1 MKTILKIFK
10 NDLIGIKKSILTIV
24 LAVGLCILPA
34 LYAWF
39 NIFANWDPYAN
50 TGNINI
56 AVVNLD
62 KGYTDENGST
72 VNMGQTVAD
81 KLKSQTSIGW
91 VFPASEN
98 DAIDGVK
105 SGTYYAAVVI
115 DEDFSSNMYN
125 ALTDN
130 FVNPSF
136 TYYENEKKNAVA
148 PKITDTAVSTL
159 KTSINETYIKAISE
173 KLLSAVDS
181 SDSQL
186 SSDLSSSSFVS
197 SLQTLDDN
205 LAGYQDMIESII
217 KANTKLKSNKK
228 LKTASDKSTS
238 AIDNANAA
246 IDSSLSDMDQTG
258 SNYYHALLF
267 FVTCDTYSNAK
278 IVQTE
283 RNTKR
288 KSIFLFYFRGAAYLR
303 AKPKGTIK

>member
-62 KGYTDENGST
+62 KGYTDADGNEM
-72 VNMGQTVAD
+72 NMGQSVVD

-91 VFPASEN
+91 VFPESEKS
-98 DAIDGVK
+98 AIGGVK

-115 DEDFSSNMYN
+115 DEDFSYNMFN

-159 KTSINETYIKAISE
+159 KTSINETYVKAIHALALDE
-173 KLLSAVDS
+173 RDAMQPALREFEMAVLKAAGWAPAF
-181 SDSQL
+181 SDDGRSPWYCVRDGAL
-186 SSDLSSSSFVS
+186 EG
-197 SLQTLDDN
+197 
-205 LAGYQDMIESII
+205 LAGVEGLPEGVRAWPGALVREMLSGEPMSP
-217 KANTKLKSNKK
+217 
-228 LKTASDKSTS
+228 
-238 AIDNANAA
+238 AA
-246 IDSSLSDMDQTG
+246 
-258 SNYYHALLF
+258 
-267 FVTCDTYSNAK
+267 
-278 IVQTE
+278 
-283 RNTKR
+283 
-288 KSIFLFYFRGAAYLR
+288 LR
-303 AKPKGTIK
+303 ASRDILRTLIDFHLDGRSIHSRRILAELNGLQKT

>member
-62 KGYTDENGST
+62 KGYTDADGNEM
-72 VNMGQTVAD
+72 NMGQSVVD

-91 VFPASEN
+91 VFPESEKS
-98 DAIDGVK
+98 AIDGVK

-115 DEDFSSNMYN
+115 DEDFSYNMFN

-159 KTSINETYIKAISE
+159 
-173 KLLSAVDS
+173 
-181 SDSQL
+181 
-186 SSDLSSSSFVS
+186 
-197 SLQTLDDN
+197 
-205 LAGYQDMIESII
+205 
-217 KANTKLKSNKK
+217 
-228 LKTASDKSTS
+228 
-238 AIDNANAA
+238 
-246 IDSSLSDMDQTG
+246 
-258 SNYYHALLF
+258 
-267 FVTCDTYSNAK
+267 
-278 IVQTE
+278 
-283 RNTKR
+283 
-288 KSIFLFYFRGAAYLR
+288 
-303 AKPKGTIK
+303 